1 MAEER
6 RTLRKRYI
14 AISDLF
20 EARKD
25 LFLTSLLSALMLLC
39 IAPLQPADNN
49 IISQLET
56 SETSGRDSV
65 YEGDWAAYKQLPFND
80 GSCDK
85 MSYDNKND
93 YLAMTYCPDYY
104 SLEIL
109 IYHNSDWNTLVSTIE
124 SDLYPLDFMEFS
136 PNGGYLILIRNQY
149 FEVYQ
154 TSDWQH
160 VFSGDVTS
168 DDGTYYGTYDIT
180 WSGDEQRLVIS
191 GGSNGG
197 KMYEGPDWDEVDG
210 TNSNGQF
217 VAHHPSEDILWY
229 LNYDGSGSEYEYENI
244 PFVGYQWVLKQ
255 NFNIDSELTGQM
267 TASPSG
273 DFLLLDSY
281 EYVSAFS
288 SSGYSQLFSSEG
300 ENPAF
305 SSDGNHVIF
314 NTVYYGGDGYKIY
327 STESWLMTSENDDS
341 DVYQSAFSSDD
352 SEIITSGYES
362 GLGYVLTG
370 WMPDEDSDGIV
381 NVQDLCS
388 DTPEDEEA
396 DIKGCAPSQKDTDL
410 DGVNDRD
417 DTCPRT
423 STSDSVNYLGCS
435 ESQLIDTD
443 DDGVSDSDDIC
454 PGTPSSEFSNI
465 YGCSKSQRD
474 VDGDGVPDSLDNCP
488 LHDIES
494 CPNVLSWTASIE
506 SIDGTEDL
514 YNPKWSPE
522 GDLIATYDTNS
533 DNILILDDTF
543 LIAHEISIQNES
555 QSLRS
560 SYSWSPTGEWL
571 LIFWGSS
578 NYQDSSCGYYIWDV
592 ENQSLSPSYEIS
604 NECNYIRSYAISP
617 DGALLAT
624 SFGSY
629 YSYGKTLM
637 IDLVNDITIFE
648 DDDHYPRKLIFSH
661 DGTTL
666 IGSSNSQILLWD
678 TNDGYLLQARSVGSF
693 DSMLLSPDGD
703 SIYTAKD
710 ENIRI
715 YSLNTLALIS
725 STSIEGDI
733 SNLAFS
739 RSNELLYVS
748 LTERTYDENWNR
760 FDNFSIDTY
769 QINSNQSLQ
778 LIIKSDVINETSTG
792 YPNFSPDE
800 KSVLIQFNT
809 NSGLYLWESD
819 SDGDKITDASDL
831 CEDTNLSES
840 SDETGCSWEQK
851 DDDEDD
857 VINKQD
863 LCLNTPIGIGM
874 LVDESGCSDQQVDED
889 FDGVCNEDAQSAGPS
904 GCVGEDSCP
913 STPSGKVVDSTGCS
927 WEQQDDDLDS
937 VQNSID
943 ICPDTSLG
951 EVADSVGCG
960 ETQRDSDG
968 DFVNDYWDVCSST
981 EINSTVDNFG
991 CSDLQ
996 VDSDSDTVCNTN
1008 APSPGPSNCTQ
1019 IDICPNTESNTTVD
1033 TYGCSWNQRDD
1044 DGDGVFNPYD
1054 SCPDTSNPEVSPD
1067 GCSSWQRDSD
1077 NDGIVDILDEC
1088 AKTPEDEFS
1097 NQVGCS
1103 EGQRQSSLGF
1113 EEGGGSSIIKW
1124 ATIGG
1129 VLLVILLLGGFLL
1142 NRKKS
1147 SEDLTQPKTEAPQ
1160 YATRGVMEE
1169 DGKEWIEFPAGSSN
1183 RFYRDQSSG
1192 QWVKNK

>member
-1 MAEER
+1 
-6 RTLRKRYI
+6 
-14 AISDLF
+14 
-20 EARKD
+20 
-25 LFLTSLLSALMLLC
+25 
-39 IAPLQPADNN
+39 
-49 IISQLET
+49 
-56 SETSGRDSV
+56 
-65 YEGDWAAYKQLPFND
+65 
-80 GSCDK
+80 
-85 MSYDNKND
+85 
-93 YLAMTYCPDYY
+93 
-104 SLEIL
+104 
-109 IYHNSDWNTLVSTIE
+109 
-124 SDLYPLDFMEFS
+124 
-136 PNGGYLILIRNQY
+136 
-149 FEVYQ
+149 
-154 TSDWQH
+154 
-160 VFSGDVTS
+160 
-168 DDGTYYGTYDIT
+168 
-180 WSGDEQRLVIS
+180 
-191 GGSNGG
+191 
-197 KMYEGPDWDEVDG
+197 
-210 TNSNGQF
+210 
-217 VAHHPSEDILWY
+217 
-229 LNYDGSGSEYEYENI
+229 
-244 PFVGYQWVLKQ
+244 
-255 NFNIDSELTGQM
+255 
-267 TASPSG
+267 
-273 DFLLLDSY
+273 
-281 EYVSAFS
+281 
-288 SSGYSQLFSSEG
+288 LFSSEG

-341 DVYQSAFSSDD
+341 NVYQSAFSSDD

-396 DIKGCAPSQKDTDL
+396 DIKGCALSQKDTDL

-417 DTCPRT
+417 DICPRT

-454 PGTPSSEFSNI
+454 PETPSSEFSNI

-488 LHDIES
+488 LYDIES
-494 CPNVLSWTASIE
+494 CPNVLSWAASIE
-506 SIDGTEDL
+506 IIDGTEDL

-533 DNILILDDTF
+533 GDILILDDAF
-543 LIAHEISIQNES
+543 SIAHEISIQDES
-555 QSLRS
+555 RSLWGS
-560 SYSWSPTGEWL
+560 GSWSPNGEWL
-571 LIFWGSS
+571 LILWGSS
-578 NYQDSSCGYYIWDV
+578 NYEDSSCGYYIWSV
-592 ENQSLSPSYEIS
+592 ENQSLSPSFEIS
-604 NECNYIRSYAISP
+604 DECNYIRSYAISP
-617 DGALLAT
+617 DGTLLAT
-624 SFGSY
+624 SFGAY

-637 IDLVNDITIFE
+637 IDLVNNLTIFE
-648 DDDHYPRKLIFSH
+648 DDDHYPRILIFSH

-678 TNDGYLLQARSVGSF
+678 TNDGYLLQAKSVGSF

-703 SIYTAKD
+703 SIYTASD

-739 RSNELLYVS
+739 RSSELLYVS
-748 LTERTYDENWNR
+748 LTESTYFYNT
-760 FDNFSIDTY
+760 SIDTY
-769 QINSNQSLQ
+769 QVNSNLSLQ
-778 LIIKSDVINETSTG
+778 LITKTDFINETYRG

-800 KSVLIQFNT
+800 KSVLIQLDSK
-809 NSGLYLWESD
+809 SGIFLWESD
-819 SDGDKITDASDL
+819 SDGDKIADASDL
-831 CEDTNLSES
+831 CENTTLSES

-851 DDDEDD
+851 DDDEDG
-857 VINKQD
+857 VLNKQD
-863 LCLNTPIGIGM
+863 LCFNTPIGIGM
-874 LVDESGCSDQQVDED
+874 IVDEVGCSDQQVDED
-889 FDGVCNEDAQSAGPS
+889 FDGICDEDAQSAGPS

-927 WEQQDDDLDS
+927 WEQQDEDEDS

-968 DFVNDYWDVCSST
+968 DLVNDYWDVCAAT
-981 EINSTVDNFG
+981 GNNSTVDGVG

-996 VDSDSDTVCNTN
+996 VDADSDAICNTN
-1008 APSPGPSNCTQ
+1008 APSAGPSNCTKT
-1019 IDICPNTESNTTVD
+1019 DICPNTESNATVD

-1044 DGDGVFNPYD
+1044 DGDGVLNLDD

-1077 NDGIVDILDEC
+1077 DDGIADALDEC
-1088 AKTPEDEFS
+1088 AKTPSDEFS

-1103 EGQRQSSLGF
+1103 VSQEQSNIVPSGN
-1113 EEGGGSSIIKW
+1113 EESSVIQW
-1124 ATIGG
+1124 GALGG
-1129 VLLVILLLGGFLL
+1129 VLLVILLLSGYILS
-1142 NRKKS
+1142 RKKPLENITQ
-1147 SEDLTQPKTEAPQ
+1147 SENIAQPKANAPP
-1160 YATRGVMEE
+1160 YETRGAMGD
-1169 DGKEWIEFPAGSSN
+1169 DGKEWIEFPTGSGN
-1183 RFYRDQSSG
+1183 RFYREPSSG

>member
-1 MAEER
+1 MAEEKR
-6 RTLRKRYI
+6 SLRKRYI

-25 LFLTSLLSALMLLC
+25 LFLASLLSALMLLC

-49 IISQLET
+49 VISQLET

-65 YEGDWAAYKQLPFND
+65 YEGDWAAYKQLPYN
-80 GSCDK
+80 GGYCNSE
-85 MSYDNKND
+85 MVYDNKND
-93 YLAMTYCPDYY
+93 YLAIKYCPDYY
-104 SLEIL
+104 SIEIL
-109 IYHNSDWNTLVSTIE
+109 IYHNSDWNTPVSTIE
-124 SDLYPLDFMEFS
+124 SDLEYFSFLEFS

-160 VFSGDVTS
+160 VFSGDITS
-168 DDGTYYGTYDIT
+168 DDGVYYYAYDIT

-191 GGSNGG
+191 TGSNGG
-197 KMYEGPDWDEVDG
+197 KMYEGPDWEEVTG
-210 TNSNGQF
+210 TNSNAYF

-229 LNYDGSGSEYEYENI
+229 LSTDGSGSEYEYENM

-255 NFNIDSELTGQM
+255 NFNIDSELTGRM

-273 DFLLLDSY
+273 DFFLLDSY
-281 EYVSAFS
+281 DYVSAFS
-288 SSGYSQLFSSEG
+288 SSGYSQLFSSGG

-314 NTVYYGGDGYKIY
+314 HMGYIREDGYKIY

-341 DVYQSAFSSDD
+341 NVYQSAFSSDD

-362 GLGYVLTG
+362 SLGWVLTG

-396 DIKGCAPSQKDTDL
+396 DIKGCALSQKDTDL

-417 DTCPRT
+417 DICPRT

-488 LHDIES
+488 LYDIES
-494 CPNVLSWTASIE
+494 CPNVLSWAASIE
-506 SIDGTEDL
+506 PIDGTDDL

-533 DNILILDDTF
+533 GDILILDDAF
-543 LIAHEISIQNES
+543 SIAHEISIQDES
-555 QSLRS
+555 RSLWGS
-560 SYSWSPTGEWL
+560 GSWSPNGEWL
-571 LIFWGSS
+571 LILWGSS
-578 NYQDSSCGYYIWDV
+578 NYEDSSCGYYIWSV
-592 ENQSLSPSYEIS
+592 ENQSLSPSFEIS
-604 NECNYIRSYAISP
+604 DECNYIRSYAISP
-617 DGALLAT
+617 DGTLLAT
-624 SFGSY
+624 SFGAY

-637 IDLVNDITIFE
+637 IDLVNNLTRFE
-648 DDDHYPRKLIFSH
+648 DDNYYPKKLIFSH

-678 TNDGYLLQARSVGSF
+678 TNDGYLVQAKSIGYLN
-693 DSMLLSPDGD
+693 SMLLSPDGD
-703 SIYTAKD
+703 SIYTAHR

-715 YSLNTLALIS
+715 YSLNTLELIS
-725 STSIEGDI
+725 STSVEGDV

-739 RSNELLYVS
+739 RSSELLYVS
-748 LTERTYDENWNR
+748 LTESTYFYNT
-760 FDNFSIDTY
+760 SIDTY
-769 QINSNQSLQ
+769 QVNSNLSLQ
-778 LIIKSDVINETSTG
+778 LITKTDFINETYRG

-800 KSVLIQFNT
+800 KSVLIQLDSK
-809 NSGLYLWESD
+809 SGIYLWESD
-819 SDGDKITDASDL
+819 SDGDKIADASDL
-831 CEDTNLSES
+831 CENTTLSES

-851 DDDEDD
+851 DDDEDG
-857 VINKQD
+857 VLNKQD
-863 LCLNTPIGIGM
+863 LCFNTPIGIGM
-874 LVDESGCSDQQVDED
+874 IVDEVGCSDQQVDED
-889 FDGVCNEDAQSAGPS
+889 FDGICDEDAQSAGPS

-927 WEQQDDDLDS
+927 WEQQDEDEDS

-991 CSDLQ
+991 CSDFQ
-996 VDSDSDTVCNTN
+996 VDSDSDTICNTN
-1008 APSPGPSNCTQ
+1008 APSSGPSNCTKT
-1019 IDICPNTESNTTVD
+1019 DICPNTESNTTVD
-1033 TYGCSWNQRDD
+1033 TYGCSWDQRDD
-1044 DGDGVFNPYD
+1044 DGDGVFNPDD

-1077 NDGIVDILDEC
+1077 NDGIADILDEC
-1088 AKTPEDEFS
+1088 AKTPSDEFS

-1103 EGQRQSSLGF
+1103 EGQRQSNLGF

-1142 NRKKS
+1142 NRKKP
-1147 SEDLTQPKTEAPQ
+1147 SENLAQPKTEAPQ
-1160 YATRGVMEE
+1160 YAMRGVMEE
-1169 DGKEWIEFPAGSSN
+1169 DGKEWIEFPTGSGN
-1183 RFYRDQSSG
+1183 RFYREPSSG